1 MAVELKEAKID
12 RTIDARGSYC
22 PGPLMEL
29 IRAIREAKV
38 GEVVA
43 VLSSDTGSKRDIP
56 KWCEKAG
63 HQFLGIID
71 ESGFARLVVRKA
83 R

>member
-1 MAVELKEAKID
+1 MSTQPVKAD

-29 IRAIREAKV
+29 IKAIKEAKV

-43 VLSSDTGSKRDIP
+43 VYSSDSGSRRDIP
-56 KWCEKAG
+56 LWVNKAK
-63 HQFLGIID
+63 HEMLGIMD
-71 ESGFARLVVRKA
+71 REGFAELVVRKSH
-83 R
+83 

>member
-1 MAVELKEAKID
+1 MAVELQDTKVD

-29 IRAIREAKV
+29 IRAIRESRV
-38 GEVVA
+38 GETVE
-43 VLSSDTGSKRDIP
+43 VLSSDSGSRRDIP
-56 KWCEKAG
+56 KWCQKAG

-71 ESGFARLVVRKA
+71 ETGFARLVVRKG